1 MAKKQTSKRTIVG
14 SPLTPALL
22 RELHAV
28 DKFPATPKD
37 FEPQANWVNMYRIW
51 TCHGFR
57 ESGNQDVGFIR
68 IERTAREANQ
78 PIMLKVRQE
87 VVQTDGLLH
96 TLDAEI
102 KCLNNQ
108 LASPVQWHLR
118 SSFLDPNRQNIHDL
132 GTDEIAVVDGNIIN
146 VRARGGH
153 KFRREVRGL
162 LTCDWCLFEAV
173 QRLKFDKE
181 PSLNF
186 DMLEGLSLLKQGQ
199 RLSYRGDY
207 PMKLSSNNVSLHRF
221 DQLGDG
227 ILPYEYWLD
236 NNHRLMAATSMN
248 KAYILDDQAEKTIR
262 QRIEQLRKSYRKSK
276 SAVRK

>member
-1 MAKKQTSKRTIVG
+1 MAKKQTPKSTIVG
-14 SPLTPALL
+14 SPLTPSLL
-22 RELHAV
+22 KELHVV
-28 DKFPATPKD
+28 DEFPATPKD
-37 FEPQANWVNMYRIW
+37 FDSQANWMNTYRIW

-57 ESGNQDVGFIR
+57 ETGNQNVGFLR

-132 GTDEIAVVDGNIIN
+132 GTDEIAVIDGNIIN
-146 VRARGGH
+146 VRVRGGH
-153 KFRREVRGL
+153 KFRREVWGL
-162 LTCDWCLFEAV
+162 PTCDWCLFEAV

-199 RLSYRGDY
+199 QLSYRGDY
-207 PMKLSSNNVSLHRF
+207 PMNLSSNNVSLHRF

-227 ILPYEYWLD
+227 ILPCEYWLE
-236 NNHRLMAATSMN
+236 NNHRLVAVTSMN
-248 KAYILDDQAEKTIR
+248 KAYILDEQAEKTIR
-262 QRIEQLRKSYRKSK
+262 QKIEQLRKSYSKSK
-276 SAVRK
+276 STVRN